1 MRPSNLLSNLKRK
14 IVSHAKNSRTS
25 EESLGK
31 KKKFLEKR
39 MNFWNVRIEMKYMI
53 WVCNIIRVRICL
65 INKYG
70 FKCATCLR
78 EPRILINCS
87 YIGKSLKTNCIID
100 HTYREGNKCA
110 DWLANIGVDAGGN
123 AVIGFT
129 FVYQCYQWI
138 LFFILGETYRRVG
151 CLASWKFWFCS
162 FIFK

>member
-1 MRPSNLLSNLKRK
+1 MINSWESWDDKSLRPPNLLSNLKRK
-14 IVSHAKNSRTS
+14 IVSHAKKFKDQWRK
-25 EESLGK
+25 LGK
-31 KKKFLEKR
+31 KKKKKKT

-110 DWLANIGVDAGGN
+110 DWLANIGVDAGEN
-123 AVIGFT
+123 AVIGFNVCVSVLPMD
-129 FVYQCYQWI
+129 FV
-138 LFFILGETYRRVG
+138 LHYRRD
-151 CLASWKFWFCS
+151 
-162 FIFK
+162 I